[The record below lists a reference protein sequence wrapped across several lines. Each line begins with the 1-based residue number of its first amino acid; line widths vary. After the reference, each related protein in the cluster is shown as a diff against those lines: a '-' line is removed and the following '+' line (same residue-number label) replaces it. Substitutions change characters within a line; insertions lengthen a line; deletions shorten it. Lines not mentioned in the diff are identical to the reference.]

1 MKSTSRGIQKNLTV
15 RKQKKLICWTQQMR
29 LNKAEFDS
37 VCSTVIIVI
46 ISPLFT
52 FRSFPMGWYTMRTR
66 LGVVSKTGY

>member
-1 MKSTSRGIQKNLTV
+1 
-15 RKQKKLICWTQQMR
+15 MR